1 MSSGLPNFAFS
12 HSTQMARQ
20 RIEARVNL
28 PRLFA
33 AIDADPGIV
42 GAGVVYI
49 DQDFNVVVLREFQ
62 PICSIRPK
70 KLLLREAPRYTS
82 PAQYVSQVTNNPRES
97 RVVAESIGM
106 GLSCAGAIIGW
117 AVMLTGAAAVP
128 FSAGTS
134 TVVAVAGYA
143 AATASTAQC
152 INGGMRVYN
161 EVQAPER
168 NDALDEQGW
177 YQAASASLD
186 VISLAGAGAATLTT
200 VRLLKVQK
208 AATGRSYNELL
219 RSMNRVERK
228 RLTAELLKAQN
239 PQISARMLKYAQRA
253 GELPTRLS
261 NTQIR
266 QATLHQIKDS
276 LGALLTVTGSAQAG
290 VLNGLAVGLYEELQ

>member
-20 RIEARVNL
+20 RIEARINL

-49 DQDFNVVVLREFQ
+49 DRDFNVVVLREFQ
-62 PICSIRPK
+62 PICSIQPK
-70 KLLLREAPRYTS
+70 KILLREAPRYTS

-117 AVMLTGAAAVP
+117 AVMLTGTAAVP
-128 FSAGTS
+128 FSAGAS

-161 EVQAPER
+161 EIEAPHH
-168 NDALDEQGW
+168 NDALDENGW
-177 YQAASASLD
+177 YQAASSSLD
-186 VISLAGAGAATLTT
+186 MISLAGAGAATLTT
-200 VRLLKVQK
+200 VRLLKVQR
-208 AATGRSYNELL
+208 ASTGRSTSELL
-219 RSMNRVERK
+219 RGLNRAERK
-228 RLTAELLKAQN
+228 RLTAELLRAQN
-239 PQISARMLKYAQRA
+239 PQISARMLKYAQRS
-253 GELPTRLS
+253 GSLPTRMG
-261 NTQIR
+261 NTEIR
-266 QATLHQIKDS
+266 RATLHQIHES
-276 LGALLTVTGSAQAG
+276 VGAALAFTGSAQSG
-290 VLNGLAVGLYEELQ
+290 LIGGLAVGLYEELE